1 MYREEPSLKEL
12 WKKVKTASKNGLKIQ
27 NEEWIEHDSMFK
39 KFSQWSE
46 KLLWIKHK
54 VSIIWYEPFKV
65 SHATYIIWVIQE
77 IYTYLNGVKSAQ
89 YCVLWSI

>member
-1 MYREEPSLKEL
+1 MCKEEPSLKEL
-12 WKKVKTASKNGLKIQ
+12 WKKVKNASKNGLKVQ

-89 YCVLWSI
+89 CCMLWSI